1 MTPSLP
7 TPGNGR
13 AAHGPRA
20 GPAVGF
26 EMPLLALLGA
36 AHSLPVVSTWAWPA
50 QMLCVSLL
58 VWRLSSQ
65 RRAAPEL
72 THPLG
77 GRTTYVVGLGALS
90 TATPFRAGLLGWAF
104 GTGWFVC
111 ATWWLFI
118 SMHRY
123 GGLPSWMAALGVF
136 ALGAGMALLPALA
149 CAAFARWRRGTALP
163 DAGLFAALWLLA
175 EWARGWLFTGFPW
188 GASGYA
194 HVDSPLAVL
203 APWIGVYGIGA
214 VAAALA
220 ALLAAPWATPAGLS
234 AALRSRAPSAEPG
247 GVSAN
252 SRGTARATFGRPW
265 RPALVA
271 LVLLG
276 TLAIAPVPQFTQAT
290 GTLSVALLQ
299 GNVPQDEKFSLRH
312 LPQALLWT
320 REQLLAANADLV
332 VGAETVIPLLPH
344 QLDPLYW
351 QPLLEHFRQPGR
363 AALVGLPLG
372 NEQIGYTNSAAGI
385 AAHTATQ
392 HEGFYRY
399 DKHHLVPFGEVIPPL
414 FKWFVRMMDIPLGDF
429 NRGALV
435 APSFDV
441 KGERIAPNICYED
454 LFGEE
459 LAARFG
465 DVASAPTILAN
476 LSNIGWFGE
485 TIAVGQ
491 HLNISR
497 MRTLELQL
505 PMLRATNTGAT
516 AVIDHRGQV
525 THALAPHTAGVL
537 HGQVQGRSGV
547 TPFARW
553 AGWLGLWPLVGAA
566 LLLSAALARRRGPA

>member
-1 MTPSLP
+1 LTPPLP
-7 TPGNGR
+7 AP
-13 AAHGPRA
+13 AAVSAPRSRPA
-20 GPAVGF
+20 GLAPWADL
-26 EMPLLALLGA
+26 LLAAALGA
-36 AHSLPVVSTWAWPA
+36 AHSLPLVATWAWPA
-50 QMLCVSLL
+50 QLLCVGLL
-58 VWRLSSQ
+58 VWRLA
-65 RRAAPEL
+65 RATAL
-72 THPLG
+72 RG
-77 GRTTYVVGLGALS
+77 GV
-90 TATPFRAGLLGWAF
+90 FGWAF
-104 GTGWFVC
+104 GTAWFVC

-123 GGLPSWMAALGVF
+123 GGLPSWMAAAGVF

-149 CAAFARWRRGTALP
+149 CGAFARWRRGAALP

-175 EWARGWLFTGFPW
+175 ELARGMLFTGFPW

-194 HVDSPLAVL
+194 HVDSPLAAL
-203 APWIGVYGIGA
+203 APWVGVYGIGA
-214 VAAALA
+214 VAAAIA
-220 ALLAAPWATPAGLS
+220 ALL
-234 AALRSRAPSAEPG
+234 
-247 GVSAN
+247 V
-252 SRGTARATFGRPW
+252 RPW
-265 RPALVA
+265 ITPTAF
-271 LVLLG
+271 
-276 TLAIAPVPQFTQAT
+276 AIAPPNSGPAAVGKPWRHAAAALAVLGALAIVPVPPFTQAT

-299 GNVPQDEKFSLRH
+299 GNVPQDEKFSMRH
-312 LPQALLWT
+312 LPQALHWT

-372 NEQIGYTNSAAGI
+372 DEQLGYTNSAAGI
-385 AAHTATQ
+385 AAHTAALP
-392 HEGFYRY
+392 EGYYRY
-399 DKHHLVPFGEVIPPL
+399 DKHHLVPFGELIPPL

-429 NRGALV
+429 NRGALA
-435 APSFDV
+435 APSFEV
-441 KGERIAPNICYED
+441 KGERVAPNICYED

-459 LAARFG
+459 LAARFT
-465 DVASAPTILAN
+465 DVATAPTILAN

-485 TIAVGQ
+485 SIAVGQ

-525 THALAPHTAGVL
+525 THALAPHTVGVL
-537 HGQVQGRSGV
+537 QGRVQGRSGV

-553 AGWLGLWPLVGAA
+553 AGRLGLWPLVGAA
-566 LLLSAALARRRGPA
+566 LLLCAALARRRGPA